1 MKIGARACVLLLSL
15 CGSLAAAQTTD
26 TETRTER
33 YSVLISGAN
42 VGHLDATIKGG
53 DVSID
58 FDYKNNGR
66 GPTLKEKIA
75 LSEAGLPLSWQVDGN
90 TTFGSKVSESFK
102 VEAGQ
107 AQWKDAAGAGTAA
120 ADGRQLY
127 AAQSASP
134 WALGLYARAL
144 LADGQTSMPA
154 YPAGAITLE
163 EGESV
168 LLGEQ
173 GSLLKARSYA
183 IGGLDLNPRYL
194 LLDEQ
199 KQLVAFITPRLVLV
213 RAGYEGEENRLRG
226 LAAQLS
232 TERMERLQRETA
244 RVYAAPVR
252 IRNVRVFDPHTLALS
267 APSSV
272 VFRGNRISSVQ
283 PIDSPD
289 TPGEVLIDGEGGTL
303 IAGMFEM
310 HGHLSQEQGPLN
322 LAAGITSVRD
332 MGNANEVLDALIE
345 RVDKGEVAGTR
356 VFRSGFIEGKSPFSS
371 NNGILVDSEA
381 KAIEAVRWYAARGYW
396 QVKLY
401 NSMTPAW
408 APAIVA
414 EAHRLG
420 LRVAGHVP
428 AFGTA
433 DGMLDAGYDELT
445 HINQIML
452 GWVLKPDEDTRS
464 LLRFTAMKRFVQLD
478 LESDAV
484 QATLERI
491 ASRGVAVEPTIAI
504 HEAGMLGRDGQVPV
518 GQQSYLEHMPIGYQ
532 RDARQAWF
540 AVDGAQDDADYR
552 AAFVKVMDTLRLMHQ
567 RGVLL
572 IPGTDLGGSFAYHR
586 ELELFQQL
594 GLSPAQV
601 LKRATWDMAE
611 YLGTEQSLGS
621 IEARKLADF
630 FIVAGD
636 PTQDLGLLKQVRLVV
651 KDGVIYA
658 PSEIHARHGIR
669 AFAEPLELPNDA
681 QPPD

>member
-1 MKIGARACVLLLSL
+1 MRITTWGCLLLLGCSQ
-15 CGSLAAAQTTD
+15 SVHAEQQ
-26 TETRTER
+26 ER
-33 YSVLISGAN
+33 FSVLISGAN
-42 VGHLDATIKGG
+42 VGHLVANTDGQTVA
-53 DVSID
+53 ID

-66 GPTLKEKIA
+66 GPTLKEK
-75 LSEAGLPLSWQVDGN
+75 LVLNEAGIPVSWEIDGN
-90 TTFGSKVSESFK
+90 TTFGSKVTERFAI
-102 VEAGQ
+102 EDGQ
-107 AQWKDAAGAGTAA
+107 AKWTDAAGSGRAR
-120 ADGRQLY
+120 ADGQQLY
-127 AAQSASP
+127 AAQSSSP
-134 WALGLYARAL
+134 WALGLYARTL
-144 LADGQTSMPA
+144 LADGRSAMPA
-154 YPAGAITLE
+154 LPAGEITLE
-163 EGESV
+163 AGDDL

-194 LLDEQ
+194 LLDDKRQ
-199 KQLVAFITPRLVLV
+199 MVAFITPRVVVV
-213 RAGYEGEENRLRG
+213 REGYEQEENRLRA
-226 LAAQLS
+226 LAAELSAQRLERIQQL
-232 TERMERLQRETA
+232 TA
-244 RVYAAPVR
+244 HQFDRPVR
-252 IRNVRVFDPHTLALS
+252 IRNVHVFDPQALALS
-267 APSSV
+267 EPQSV
-272 VFRGNRISSVQ
+272 VFRGRTISSVQ
-283 PIDSPD
+283 PADRPD
-289 TPGEVLIDGEGGTL
+289 TPDEIVIDGQGGTL

-332 MGNANEVLDALIE
+332 MGNANEVLDGLIE
-345 RVDKGEVAGTR
+345 RVEKGEIAGTR

-371 NNGILVDSEA
+371 NNGILVDSQEA
-381 KAIEAVRWYAARGYW
+381 AIDAVRWYAARGYW

-478 LESDAV
+478 LDSEAV
-484 QATLERI
+484 QATLKRI
-491 ASRGVAVEPTIAI
+491 TSRGVAVEPTIAI
-504 HEAGMLGRDGQVPV
+504 HEAGMLGRDGQIPV
-518 GQQSYLEHMPIGYQ
+518 GQASYLAHMPIGYQ
-532 RDARQAWF
+532 RDAKQAWF
-540 AVDGAQDDADYR
+540 AVDGAQDDSDYR
-552 AAFVKVMDTLRLMHQ
+552 AAFVKLMDTLRLMHQ

-572 IPGTDLGGSFAYHR
+572 IPGTDLGGSFPYHR

-601 LKRATWDMAE
+601 LKRATWDMAKH
-611 YLGTEQSLGS
+611 LGTDQSLGS

-636 PTQDLGLLKQVRLVV
+636 PTQDLGALKQVRLVV
-651 KDGVIYA
+651 KDGVAYA
-658 PSEIHARHGIR
+658 PSEIHARYGIR
-669 AFAEPLELPNDA
+669 AFAEPLVLPAGA
-681 QPPD
+681 QPPE

>member
-1 MKIGARACVLLLSL
+1 MKFARPACLLLSL
-15 CGSLAAAQTTD
+15 CGSLAAAHASNIEAQT
-26 TETRTER
+26 EH
-33 YSVLISGAN
+33 YSVLISGAK
-42 VGHLDATIKGG
+42 VGHLDATVDGRK
-53 DVSID
+53 VSID

-75 LSEAGLPLSWQVDGN
+75 LSEAGLPSSWEVDGN

-102 VEAGQ
+102 VDEGQ
-107 AQWKDAAGAGTAA
+107 AHWKDAAGAGSAA
-120 ADGRQLY
+120 ADGQHLY

-144 LADGQTSMPA
+144 LADGQSSMAA

-173 GSLLKARSYA
+173 GSLLNARAYA
-183 IGGLDLNPRYL
+183 VGGLDLNPRYL

-199 KQLVAFITPRLVLV
+199 RQMVAFITPRLVLV
-213 RAGYEGEENRLRG
+213 RKGYEAEEQRLRG

-232 TERMERLQRETA
+232 TQRMEKLQQETA
-244 RVYAAPVR
+244 KVFDAPVR

-267 APSSV
+267 PLSSV
-272 VFRGNRISSVQ
+272 VFRGHKISSVQ
-283 PIDSPD
+283 PADSPD
-289 TPGEVLIDGEGGTL
+289 TPGEVQIDGQGGTL

-332 MGNANEVLDALIE
+332 MGNANEVLDGLIE
-345 RVDKGEVAGTR
+345 RVERGEIAGTR

-371 NNGILVDSEA
+371 NNGILVESQDA
-381 KAIEAVRWYAARGYW
+381 AIAAVRWYAARGYW

-428 AFGTA
+428 AFGNA

-452 GWVLKPDEDTRS
+452 GWVLKADEDTRS
-464 LLRFTAMKRFVQLD
+464 LLRFTAMKRFVNLD
-478 LESDAV
+478 LESDTV
-484 QATLERI
+484 QATLKRMT
-491 ASRGVAVEPTIAI
+491 SRGVAVEPTIAI
-504 HEAGMLGRDGQVPV
+504 HEAGMLGRDGQIPV
-518 GQQSYLEHMPIGYQ
+518 GQASYLQHMPIGYQ

-540 AVDGAQDDADYR
+540 AIDSADDDRQYR
-552 AAFVKVMDTLRLMHQ
+552 AAFAKIMDTLRLMHQ

-572 IPGTDLGGSFAYHR
+572 VPGTDLGGSFAYHR

-601 LKRATWDMAE
+601 LRRATWDMAKH
-611 YLGTEQSLGS
+611 LGTEQSLGS

-630 FIVAGD
+630 FIVDGD
-636 PTQDLGLLKQVRLVV
+636 PTQDLGVLKQVRLVV
-651 KDGVIYA
+651 KDGAVYA
-658 PSEIHARHGIR
+658 PSEIHARYGVR
-669 AFAEPLELPNDA
+669 KFAEPLVLPEG
-681 QPPD
+681 